1 MTELDPEVL
10 DGVLALLGEL
20 KEDWDYEDAID
31 PKTRFIAD
39 LGLESLEIVVLSTMI
54 QQQYG
59 KLPFPAFFDDIGQRP
74 VDDRDVT
81 VEEVVAFVCEHRN
94 AISQEASR

>member
-1 MTELDPEVL
+1 VTELDPEVL

-20 KEDWDYEDAID
+20 KEDWDYDEAID
-31 PKTRFIAD
+31 PQTRFIAD

-59 KLPFPAFFDDIGQRP
+59 KLPFPVFFDEIGQRP
-74 VDDRDVT
+74 VDERDVT
-81 VEEVVAFVCEHRN
+81 VGELVAFVSQHRP
-94 AISQEASR
+94 AISQEA